1 MKIQMKRV
9 SITATAVLFA
19 MMLAIPALAMSASAA
34 STGYDQQLLQA
45 RYDLV
50 SARVNFATGVYA
62 DTATLVANASDLNVH
77 VTRLNSDLGTL
88 KGYASSGGRSGFN
101 SFLTGTVQPDMASGM
116 AALKAD
122 MLKFKEWGVSAGTKQ
137 QLKADYQARKSTFDQ
152 QTDAA
157 IIELGNVRLNYYN
170 DAMSKDDQ
178 RMSQLSARGIDVSGM
193 ESVKSEAMSS
203 VVTPLQSAISSGNA
217 DAVKAELH
225 DKCLGNGQPYS
236 DHFFAKTDL
245 AALTATGAKIGA
257 STDNAT
263 IQQQL
268 ADANAKLSSAQG
280 TLNVV
285 GTNPYTSDQQSQIWD
300 NLKAASDGLKTIL
313 KELNSQNKQG

>member
-1 MKIQMKRV
+1 
-9 SITATAVLFA
+9 
-19 MMLAIPALAMSASAA
+19 
-34 STGYDQQLLQA
+34 
-45 RYDLV
+45 
-50 SARVNFATGVYA
+50 
-62 DTATLVANASDLNVH
+62 
-77 VTRLNSDLGTL
+77 
-88 KGYASSGGRSGFN
+88 
-101 SFLTGTVQPDMASGM
+101 
-116 AALKAD
+116 
-122 MLKFKEWGVSAGTKQ
+122 
-137 QLKADYQARKSTFDQ
+137 
-152 QTDAA
+152 
-157 IIELGNVRLNYYN
+157 
-170 DAMSKDDQ
+170 MSKDDQ